1 MQLSQTWS
9 GNGLNTQTVQ
19 FLEQSGL
26 SEDGAFD
33 LNLVLNSQ
41 YLTFGLLCI
50 WMMTKFGRAT
60 IFTAGM
66 MVTDVFLFAIGI
78 LGCIEQSSA
87 VSNAVGSLLLV
98 SSVIYI
104 ATIAPSSYTIV
115 VSTQIHPC
123 TTKILI
129 L

>member
-115 VSTQIHPC
+115 VSTQIHPR
-123 TTKILI
+123 TAKILI